1 MPQNCIKFYN
11 VKISYKPRCHKIHN
25 HSLMADGV
33 CSDNDENLQW
43 LFLSIQKNQVKA
55 DALTCGMIQNTGL
68 STDIKAF

>member
-1 MPQNCIKFYN
+1 M
-11 VKISYKPRCHKIHN
+11 IHN

-33 CSDNDENLQW
+33 CLDNDENLQW